1 MWTWSHH
8 PDGVDRSLQTPR
20 DRVVVADAGKSRTS
34 IRPLAGSGDGE
45 PRDTITATAANRD
58 DGTNDLLMSDVLR
71 RDELQVWFR
80 AEHPVDTPA
89 TRA

>member
-34 IRPLAGSGDGE
+34 IRPLARSGDGE
-45 PRDTITATAANRD
+45 PRDTAANRD

-80 AEHPVDTPA
+80 AEHPVDTAA